1 MPTVGGMNFHIYPN
15 PWPDVAAFLNERGF
29 TQTELDSADV
39 LVFNGTPADFPTLP
53 AKVKWVQLCLA
64 GIDGFFDAGII
75 TDEGGRRW
83 ANAGGI
89 YGRTVAESAVALLLS
104 QLHCHTIVARE
115 RSWSTKQHVDE
126 NTGWLHDKTVAILG
140 AGGIGRDLIPMLKGF
155 GCRIVAVN
163 NSGRPV
169 EGADKTLAAKASER
183 VYSEADYF
191 ILAAPLT
198 PETRHMINAETLSR
212 MQPHAV
218 VVNVGRGPLVDTD
231 ALVEALQAG
240 TIAGAALDVTE
251 PEPLPDDHP
260 LWQLDQVTITPHEAN
275 TQERIRTLIA
285 PAIVANAEAFE
296 RGEQMPT
303 EVLPD
308 KGY

>member
-1 MPTVGGMNFHIYPN
+1 MKFHLMPQQ
-15 PWPDVAAFLNERGF
+15 WPSVVQHLEENGF
-29 TQTELDSADV
+29 EQASLEEADF
-39 LVFNGTPADFPTLP
+39 LVFNGTPADFPQLGENI
-53 AKVKWVQLCLA
+53 KWVQLCLA

-75 TDEGGRRW
+75 TDDRRW

-104 QLHCHTIVARE
+104 QLHCHVLVARKQT
-115 RSWSTKQHVDE
+115 WDTKEEVDQR
-126 NTGWLHDKTVAILG
+126 TAWLYDKTVAILG

-155 GCRIVAVN
+155 GCRILAVN

-169 EGADKTLAAKASER
+169 EGADETRASAEAGSI
-183 VYSEADYF
+183 YSDADYF

-198 PETRHMINAETLSR
+198 PETHHMINAETLAQMR
-212 MQPHAV
+212 PHAV

-231 ALVEALQAG
+231 ALVAAVQDG

-251 PEPLPDDHP
+251 PEPLPDGHP
-260 LWQLDQVTITPHEAN
+260 LWSLDQVVITPHEAN
-275 TQERIRTLIA
+275 TQERIRALIA
-285 PAIVANAEAFE
+285 PAIVANAKAFIE
-296 RGEQMPT
+296 GSEMPT
-303 EVLPD
+303 EVFPE